1 MKKGVDDV
9 SASQQV
15 VGHMRYQGRVTV
27 MNKDYN
33 GAQFKAVIGMC
44 ECLIACR
51 MHAAIAAVSQ
61 CVPTLILAYNHKT
74 HGIIGRALEM
84 QDLIIDIRDI
94 DIETFK
100 EQIRQKAA
108 HLIENTDMLKNKLSQ
123 PVNKAKEKSEQNF
136 YLCRELMKW

>member
-1 MKKGVDDV
+1 MFD
-9 SASQQV
+9 
-15 VGHMRYQGRVTV
+15 RLPY
-27 MNKDYN
+27 
-33 GAQFKAVIGMC
+33 
-44 ECLIACR
+44 AC
-51 MHAAIAAVSQ
+51 AIAAVSQ

-108 HLIENTDMLKNKLSQ
+108 HLIENTDMLKISYLSQ
-123 PVNKAKEKSEQNF
+123 
-136 YLCRELMKW
+136 